1 MTKLIAL
8 HNEVKT
14 LNSKIEKPQICSR
27 VLSTKLPLNPD
38 PELPILPDCRS
49 NKEWNKDKGRCGRSL
64 ACQSGCEQLH
74 LAPLSPTEP
83 RPLVPL
89 GWKSNETQFH
99 SSRGVSLR
107 TSHTFKPCTRQEQ
120 TYIEDVFSMSFN
132 VWKHMSM
139 DSSCT
144 IHKSST
150 WWGCLKDQAI
160 EFILTICFIL
170 PQPYLRL
177 LMLVT
182 ASNLL
187 NPNVTISPHSEISV
201 TTHFH
206 ISIISKKPHKPPL
219 FSAIPAVPSGQNLFS
234 PPSQPLVLHF
244 YQSTINSTFPTIQHT
259 TNSAFNTFC
268 STVFWKHHPLCSK
281 PKTDTNLEQT
291 EIQRARWKFTWPW
304 RIWKCVTATQWT
316 LGPSTIEWSHN
327 TK

>member
-1 MTKLIAL
+1 MTNLIAL

-14 LNSKIEKPQICSR
+14 LNSKTAKPQICSR

-49 NKEWNKDKGRCGRSL
+49 NKKWNKDKGRCGRSL
-64 ACQSGCEQLH
+64 ACQSGCEQQLH

-83 RPLVPL
+83 HPLVPL

-120 TYIEDVFSMSFN
+120 TYIEDVFPMSFN

-170 PQPYLRL
+170 PQPYPRL

-187 NPNVTISPHSEISV
+187 NPMSQYPHTQKSQWPPTSTSPSSAR
-201 TTHFH
+201 TTQT
-206 ISIISKKPHKPPL
+206 SSL
-219 FSAIPAVPSGQNLFS
+219 LCNPS
-234 PPSQPLVLHF
+234 
-244 YQSTINSTFPTIQHT
+244 
-259 TNSAFNTFC
+259 C
-268 STVFWKHHPLCSK
+268 S
-281 PKTDTNLEQT
+281 
-291 EIQRARWKFTWPW
+291 
-304 RIWKCVTATQWT
+304 
-316 LGPSTIEWSHN
+316 
-327 TK
+327 